1 MVYLEY
7 NLNRMAQSHQD
18 LINFLQQNGFKANCT
33 TCGDS
38 FILKDAKLFSVDNFN
53 TDAKKLLNEKKEEL
67 KDRKE
72 IISKKKSS
80 TQKRVETTT
89 GSVNMGFI
97 LERLAPVLAQFPFD
111 KNDCRSLFDPID
123 YVIFEGLQKTGKVQK
138 IFFVDIKSGKA
149 KLKANQKAIKE
160 IIEQKKVEFKNY

>member
-1 MVYLEY
+1 
-7 NLNRMAQSHQD
+7 MAKSHQD
-18 LINFLQQNGFKANCT
+18 LINFLQQNDFKANCP
-33 TCGDS
+33 TCGEG
-38 FILKDAKLFSVDNFN
+38 IKLKDSSLFSLDNFN
-53 TDAKKLLNEKKEEL
+53 SQAKQLLNEKKEEL
-67 KDRKE
+67 KIQRE
-72 IISKKKSS
+72 EISKKKVS

-97 LERLAPVLAQFPFD
+97 LERLAPVLEHFPFD

-149 KLKANQKAIKE
+149 KLKANQKAIKQM
-160 IIEQKKVEFKNY
+160 IEQKKVEFKNY

>member
-1 MVYLEY
+1 
-7 NLNRMAQSHQD
+7 MAQSHQD
-18 LINFLQQNGFKANCT
+18 LINFLQQNGFKANCP
-33 TCGDS
+33 TCGEG
-38 FILKDAKLFSVDNFN
+38 IKLKDSSLFSLDNFN
-53 TDAKKLLNEKKEEL
+53 AQAKQLLNEKKEEL
-67 KDRKE
+67 RIQRE
-72 IISKKKSS
+72 EISKKKVS

-97 LERLAPVLAQFPFD
+97 LERLAPVLEHFPFD

-149 KLKANQKAIKE
+149 KLKPNQKAIKQM
-160 IIEQKKVEFKNY
+160 IEQKKVEFKNY

>member
-1 MVYLEY
+1 
-7 NLNRMAQSHQD
+7 MAQSHQD

-38 FILKDAKLFSVDNFN
+38 FMLKDAKLFSVDNFN

-67 KDRKE
+67 KIQRE
-72 IISKKKSS
+72 AISKKKSS
-80 TQKRVETTT
+80 TQQRVETTT
-89 GSVNMGFI
+89 NSVNMGFI
-97 LERLAPVLAQFPFD
+97 LERLAPVLEHFPFD

-149 KLKANQKAIKE
+149 KLKANQKAIKQM
-160 IIEQKKVEFKNY
+160 IEQKKVEFKNY

>member
-1 MVYLEY
+1 LVYLEY

-18 LINFLQQNGFKANCT
+18 LINFLQQNGFKANCP
-33 TCGDS
+33 TCGEGIKIKDS
-38 FILKDAKLFSVDNFN
+38 SLFSLDNFN
-53 TDAKKLLNEKKEEL
+53 AQAKQLLNKKKEEL
-67 KDRKE
+67 KIQRED
-72 IISKKKSS
+72 ISKKKVS

-89 GSVNMGFI
+89 GSVNVGFI
-97 LERLAPVLAQFPFD
+97 LERLAPVLEHFPFD

-149 KLKANQKAIKE
+149 KLKPNQKAIKQM
-160 IIEQKKVEFKNY
+160 IEQKKVEFKNY

>member
-1 MVYLEY
+1 
-7 NLNRMAQSHQD
+7 MAQSHQD
-18 LINFLQQNGFKANCT
+18 LINFLQQNGFKANCP
-33 TCGDS
+33 TCGEG
-38 FILKDAKLFSVDNFN
+38 IKLKDSSLFSLDNFN
-53 TDAKKLLNEKKEEL
+53 SQAKQLLNEKKEEL
-67 KDRKE
+67 KIQRE
-72 IISKKKSS
+72 EVSKKKAT

-97 LERLAPVLAQFPFD
+97 LERLAPVLEHFPFD

-149 KLKANQKAIKE
+149 KLKPNQKAIKQM
-160 IIEQKKVEFKNY
+160 IEQKKVEFKNY

>member
-1 MVYLEY
+1 
-7 NLNRMAQSHQD
+7 MAQSHQD
-18 LINFLQQNGFKANCT
+18 LINFLQQNGFKANCPS
-33 TCGDS
+33 CGEG
-38 FILKDAKLFSVDNFN
+38 IKLKDSSLFSLDNFN
-53 TDAKKLLNEKKEEL
+53 AQAKQLLNEKKEEL
-67 KDRKE
+67 KIQRE
-72 IISKKKSS
+72 EISKKKRA

-97 LERLAPVLAQFPFD
+97 LERLAPVLEHFPFD

-149 KLKANQKAIKE
+149 KLKPNQKAIKQM
-160 IIEQKKVEFKNY
+160 IEQKKVEFKNY

>member
-1 MVYLEY
+1 MVYLEH
-7 NLNRMAQSHQD
+7 NSNRMAQSHQD

-38 FILKDAKLFSVDNFN
+38 FMLKDAKLFSVDNFN

-67 KDRKE
+67 KERKE

-97 LERLAPVLAQFPFD
+97 LERLAPVLEQFPFD

-149 KLKANQKAIKE
+149 KLKSNQKAIKQ

>member
-1 MVYLEY
+1 
-7 NLNRMAQSHQD
+7 MAQSHQD

-38 FILKDAKLFSVDNFN
+38 FMLKDAKLFSLDNFN
-53 TDAKKLLNEKKEEL
+53 TDAKKLLNKKKEEL

-72 IISKKKSS
+72 LISKKKSS

-123 YVIFEGLQKTGKVQK
+123 YVIFEGLQKIGKVQK

-149 KLKANQKAIKE
+149 KLKANQKAIKQ

>member
-1 MVYLEY
+1 
-7 NLNRMAQSHQD
+7 MAQSHQD

-38 FILKDAKLFSVDNFN
+38 FMIKDAKLFSVDNFN
-53 TDAKKLLNEKKEEL
+53 TEAKKLLNEKKEEL

-72 IISKKKSS
+72 LISKKKSS

-97 LERLAPVLAQFPFD
+97 LERLAPVLAEFPFD

-149 KLKANQKAIKE
+149 KLKANQKAIKQ

>member
-1 MVYLEY
+1 
-7 NLNRMAQSHQD
+7 MAQSHQD
-18 LINFLQQNGFKANCT
+18 LINFLQQNGFKANCPS
-33 TCGDS
+33 CGEG
-38 FILKDAKLFSVDNFN
+38 IKLKDSTLFSLDNFN
-53 TDAKKLLNEKKEEL
+53 AQAKQLLNEKKEEL
-67 KDRKE
+67 KIQRE
-72 IISKKKSS
+72 EVSKKKAA
-80 TQKRVETTT
+80 TQKRVENTT

-97 LERLAPVLAQFPFD
+97 LERLAPVLEHFPFD

-149 KLKANQKAIKE
+149 KLKANQKAIKQ

>member
-1 MVYLEY
+1 
-7 NLNRMAQSHQD
+7 MAKSHQD
-18 LINFLQQNGFKANCT
+18 LINFLQQNDFKANCP
-33 TCGDS
+33 TCGEG
-38 FILKDAKLFSVDNFN
+38 IKLKDSRLFSLDNFN
-53 TDAKKLLNEKKEEL
+53 SQAKQLLNEKKEEL
-67 KDRKE
+67 KIQRE
-72 IISKKKSS
+72 EISKKKSA

-97 LERLAPVLAQFPFD
+97 LERLAPVLEHFPFD

-149 KLKANQKAIKE
+149 KLKPNQKAIKQM
-160 IIEQKKVEFKNY
+160 IEQKKVEFKNY

>member
-1 MVYLEY
+1 
-7 NLNRMAQSHQD
+7 MAQSHQD
-18 LINFLQQNGFKANCT
+18 LINFLQQNEFKANCP
-33 TCGDS
+33 TCGEG
-38 FILKDAKLFSVDNFN
+38 FKLKDASLFSVDNFN
-53 TDAKKLLNEKKEEL
+53 AQAKKLLNEKKEEL
-67 KDRKE
+67 KERKE
-72 IISKKKSS
+72 LISKKKAS

-97 LERLAPVLAQFPFD
+97 LERLAPVLEHFPFD

-149 KLKANQKAIKE
+149 ELKANQEASKQMV
-160 IIEQKKVEFKNY
+160 EQKEVEFKKY

>member
-1 MVYLEY
+1 
-7 NLNRMAQSHQD
+7 MAQSHQD

-38 FILKDAKLFSVDNFN
+38 FMLKDAKLFSVDNFN
-53 TDAKKLLNEKKEEL
+53 TEAKKLLNEKKEEL

-72 IISKKKSS
+72 VISKKKSS

-138 IFFVDIKSGKA
+138 IFFVDIKSCKS
-149 KLKANQKAIKE
+149 KLKANQKAIKQ
-160 IIEQKKVEFKNY
+160 IIEQKKVEFKKY

>member
-1 MVYLEY
+1 
-7 NLNRMAQSHQD
+7 MAQSHQN
-18 LINFLQQNGFKANCT
+18 LINFLQQNGFKANCP
-33 TCGDS
+33 TCGEG
-38 FILKDAKLFSVDNFN
+38 IKLKDASLFSLDNFN
-53 TDAKKLLNEKKEEL
+53 AQAKQLLNEKKEEL
-67 KDRKE
+67 KIQRE
-72 IISKKKSS
+72 EISKKKAT

-97 LERLAPVLAQFPFD
+97 LERLAPVLEHFPFD

-149 KLKANQKAIKE
+149 KLKVNQKAIKQM
-160 IIEQKKVEFKNY
+160 IEQKKVEFKNY